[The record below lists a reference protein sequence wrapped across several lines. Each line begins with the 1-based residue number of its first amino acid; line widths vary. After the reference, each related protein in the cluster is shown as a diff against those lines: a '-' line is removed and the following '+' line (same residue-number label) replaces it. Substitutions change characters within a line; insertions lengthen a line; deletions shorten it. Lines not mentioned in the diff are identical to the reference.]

1 MSLSKLFQNMADAP
15 EPSDAERY
23 ACAQRRARVL
33 NRMRAATESH
43 EFVRAIV
50 LGAINR
56 GMADAADIL
65 QAIDEQIDGLAS
77 ECDDEI
83 RETAPPEMEDEE

>member
-1 MSLSKLFQNMADAP
+1 MSLSK
-15 EPSDAERY
+15 
-23 ACAQRRARVL
+23 
-33 NRMRAATESH
+33 SH